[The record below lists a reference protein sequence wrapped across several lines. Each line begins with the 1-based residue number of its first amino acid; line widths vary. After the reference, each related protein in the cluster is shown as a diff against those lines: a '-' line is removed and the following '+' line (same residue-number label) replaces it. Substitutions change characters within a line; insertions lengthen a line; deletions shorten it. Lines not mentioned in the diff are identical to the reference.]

1 MGLPRRLLGLS
12 LPARV
17 AFVLAVFL
25 ILCVVGYSG
34 WVAMREGLS
43 GLWDRFQPRFAL
55 PVILLLIG
63 LPAAAYWTT
72 RYWIEVESSAYPDID
87 AAWNAG
93 LEALA
98 KSGIDLGTT
107 PLYFAIGIH
116 DANSAGTLMNASGW
130 ELLVDGRPD
139 GDTPLRWYAS
149 RDAVIVFCLDACG
162 LSLSQAPQREGS
174 AASNEHRTSGA
185 TNLRQ
190 TLVAGGGVTEEERG
204 GRLGL
209 RGTMLAEAAGERDR
223 AATPPR
229 PAVGLRG
236 TMISGGSDAVAAS
249 NPVESTSSFRTVD
262 RVELS
267 QQAERLARVCKLA
280 RQSRQPYCTI
290 NGVLAFVN
298 WKLISSPQ
306 ANSLA
311 MSIRQDAV
319 TIVEQ
324 GGLHAPMLVV
334 VSGMEQEIGFSE
346 LVRRVG
352 EDRAQGNRFGQGFN
366 HQGSPSQQQM
376 IALAANAAG
385 AFEGWVYDLFRQ
397 PDCLSR
403 TNNDKL
409 FAMLC
414 RIRSIVQPNLTD
426 LFVGFSESVS
436 AEQPRSLFLGGCY
449 FAATGGGKTR
459 QAFVRSVLSKLV
471 DMQEELQWTDKS
483 LREEFRFRA
492 LVQSLSA
499 LNGLL
504 IAFIIGVLVWKVM
517 SS

>member
-1 MGLPRRLLGLS
+1 M
-12 LPARV
+12 
-17 AFVLAVFL
+17 
-25 ILCVVGYSG
+25 
-34 WVAMREGLS
+34 S

-63 LPAAAYWTT
+63 LPTAAYWTT
-72 RYWIEVESSAYPDID
+72 RYWIEVESSAFPDID

-93 LEALA
+93 LDALA
-98 KSGIDLGTT
+98 KSGIDLGST
-107 PLYFAIGIH
+107 PLYLAIGIQ

-130 ELLVDGRPD
+130 ELLVDGKPD
-139 GDTPLRWYAS
+139 GASPLRWYAS
-149 RDAVIVFCLDACG
+149 RDAVVIFCLDACG
-162 LSLSQAPQREGS
+162 MSLSHSPQREGVS
-174 AASNEHRTSGA
+174 ASKEQRVAGASKI
-185 TNLRQ
+185 RQ
-190 TLVAGGGVTEEERG
+190 TLIAGGGGASEEERV
-204 GRLGL
+204 GRLGI
-209 RGTMLAEAAGERDR
+209 RGTMLADVPMERDR
-223 AATPPR
+223 AATPAR

-236 TMISGGSDAVAAS
+236 TMIAGASDPITAS
-249 NPVESTSSFRTVD
+249 DSEESPVSIRTVD

-267 QQAERLARVCKLA
+267 QQSERLARVCKLA

-298 WKLISSPQ
+298 WKLVSSPQ
-306 ANSLA
+306 SNSLA
-311 MSIRQDAV
+311 MSIRQDAI
-319 TIVEQ
+319 TIVEHS
-324 GGLHAPMLVV
+324 GMHAPLLVV
-334 VSGMEQEIGFSE
+334 VSGMEHEIGFSE

-352 EDRAQGNRFGQGFN
+352 EERAQGNRFGQGFN
-366 HQGSPSQQQM
+366 HQASPSQQHM
-376 IALAANAAG
+376 IALATNAAG

-414 RIRSIVQPNLTD
+414 RIRSIVQPKLTD

-471 DMQEELQWTDKS
+471 EMQEELQWTEKS
-483 LREEFRFRA
+483 LREEFRYRT
-492 LVQSLSA
+492 LVQSLTV

-504 IAFIIGVLVWKVM
+504 IVFIIGVLVWKMM